1 MLLTK
6 EVEVRVAPAFCSYY
20 ANKGYDVPKHQ
31 DKKGKWRYTPNQI
44 ITVNVFDLT
53 PKSKVNVLVK
63 CDYCGCEYEDY
74 WDNIRKVIMGEQVV
88 NKMAC
93 PNCMIKKYSEVACIR
108 NDERIGG
115 RDDSFRD
122 KDWLYQEYIV
132 KNRTAQDIADQCNI
146 DVRNLRKYIENFGF
160 CLKMGDIYEKMP
172 KDLLYKEYAGNHKSV
187 YVIADEYNLSI
198 ESVRK
203 LLLEYEIPV
212 RTYQE
217 SMRIYYDEHNGRE
230 IKRQQSLEIW
240 ANDDFRA
247 KMCEINKQSANMDEH
262 RIALSAALQHIS
274 VEEWTGYIS
283 SENKMIRHRTEYS
296 DWRNAVFVR
305 DNYTCQCCGARNK
318 SGNGKSVYL
327 HAHHLEGFA
336 NNPDL
341 RFDVNN
347 GVTLCREC
355 HDPRFEGSFHNVYG
369 TMNNTKEQFNEYI
382 KQRQIKFGIAN

>member
-6 EVEVRVAPAFCSYY
+6 EVELKVAQSFCSYY
-20 ANKGYDVPKHQ
+20 ASKGYDILKHQ
-31 DKKGKWRYTPNQI
+31 DKKGKWRYIPNQK

-53 PKSKVNVLVK
+53 PKSRVNVLVK
-63 CDYCGCEYEDY
+63 CDYCGCEFEDH
-74 WDNIRKVIMGEQVV
+74 WDNVRKVIMNEQII

-93 PNCMIKKYSEVACIR
+93 PNCKNIKSAEVACILNDKRTNKKDISYR
-108 NDERIGG
+108 NR
-115 RDDSFRD
+115 
-122 KDWLYQEYIV
+122 DWLYQEYII
-132 KNRTAQDIADQCNI
+132 KNRTADDIAKQCGVDI
-146 DVRNLRKYIENFGF
+146 RNLRTYIDKFGF
-160 CLKMGDIYEKMP
+160 CLKMSDIYEKMP
-172 KDLLYKEYAGNHKSV
+172 KDLLYKEYAENHKSA

-198 ESVRK
+198 ESVKK

-230 IKRQQSLEIW
+230 IKRLQSLEMW

-296 DWRNAVFVR
+296 DWRNAVFNR
-305 DNYTCQCCGARNK
+305 DNYTCQCCGANNK

-327 HAHHLEGFA
+327 HAHHLKNFA
-336 NNPDL
+336 DNPEL
-341 RFDVNN
+341 RFDINN
-347 GVTLCREC
+347 GITLCKEC
-355 HDPRFEGSFHNVYG
+355 HDPRFEGSFHNIYG
-369 TMNNTKEQFNEYI
+369 THNNTPEQLYEYI
-382 KQRQIKFGIAN
+382 NQRKVKLGTTN